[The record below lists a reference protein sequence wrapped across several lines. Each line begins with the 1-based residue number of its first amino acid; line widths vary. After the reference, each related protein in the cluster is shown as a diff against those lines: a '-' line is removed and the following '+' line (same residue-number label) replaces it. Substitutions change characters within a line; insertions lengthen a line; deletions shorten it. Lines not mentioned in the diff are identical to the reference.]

1 MKKRKISCLLIVTM
15 ILSVLSGMQ
24 PGQSGAPVAK
34 AECEN
39 SRNDGEWDTI
49 YFGRYWQSDTNG
61 DGVADQ
67 QDEKE
72 AIRWRVL
79 TTSGDYAL
87 LLSDKILDAGKFYA
101 RGDSASWEQSDVRNW
116 LNTTFYRE
124 AFNSAEGEAI
134 AVRTLRTAGNENT
147 WGITTNST
155 KDKVYLLS
163 YDDVCENN
171 GYGFGSEPYNE
182 ENNTRIAAT
191 TEYAAAKPGMYA
203 EAGSSDTWWL
213 RNSGLTE
220 ETAYNVFSDGG
231 IDPFHAAVNRISG
244 IRPAIYVNLSDR
256 SLWMEGEQ
264 VTAGELPAGATINE
278 TIGDGAGN
286 LPVAD
291 RLPDWSSLSTGEPN
305 PTASP
310 SATQSPGEVP
320 GGNSSVNL
328 AHLGFTKRTEGGQVS
343 ENVGRHDYVFYC
355 SRGVFSYLE
364 QNKDGTYERVEA
376 CGDEIVVESYS
387 GNFQLMGTKKIEKP
401 LTAFGGYFSGES
413 YKFIVFEQGN
423 PNEDDSL
430 EVLRVVKYDK
440 DWNELD
446 HCSISGINTTVPSVF
461 GNLQMTETDG
471 MLYIH
476 TCHEMYKSSDGLNHQ
491 ANMSFAIDQQSMAV
505 TAKQSG
511 VGGNSY
517 VSHSFNQFI
526 TTDGTDIYRLD
537 HGDAYPRA
545 VVIGKSDK
553 DLITKRRVAILS
565 IGGET
570 GANATGVAAG
580 GFNMCGGNLV
590 TVGNSVE
597 QPDWTYYP
605 SSQRNIFVSVTDT
618 ELNGISFNWLT
629 AYQEGEYMEIGNPYL
644 IPCSDGAYVMWEEKK
659 SNEDEPLTKLVK
671 LDKSGNKIGE
681 THTIYAR
688 LSDCQ
693 PILTS
698 EGQLVWYTTF
708 GGAPVFYCLDT
719 GRLAE
724 YEHRGWGKMA
734 DCTVTLSQDTYEYSG
749 AAGPYEPIPV
759 VRYGDLLLEEG
770 RDYTVLYRNNNSSGT
785 ATVVIKGHGFFEGEK
800 EVAFTIAAP
809 KPQATAAP
817 KATAKPKKKTTS
829 TTTSVRNRKTSYRTT
844 TRSVTRYPG
853 KVGGVKAKNNSR
865 RALKINW
872 KKTKNA
878 DYYEIQIA
886 RNRAFTRGKKKD
898 TSYVRGTSFFRL
910 KKNATYYIRVRAI
923 GYSNGRNRYGT
934 WSAVKKV
941 KVRK

>member
-1 MKKRKISCLLIVTM
+1 MGIAKCKKGAAACALAVAMIMSSIAGSGDIRTAMAQNNEDAAGGRTDSSNESFENYDVKLLTIDDEEISTKSNGEKVT
-15 ILSVLSGMQ
+15 VL
-24 PGQSGAPVAK
+24 V
-34 AECEN
+34 
-39 SRNDGEWDTI
+39 
-49 YFGRYWQSDTNG
+49 FGRTTCGNTRATISDLAKSELTKSDEFRVIYADI
-61 DGVADQ
+61 DGTA
-67 QDEKE
+67 KE
-72 AIRWRVL
+72 DVQKFASVYGNEYINFCYD
-79 TTSGDYAL
+79 SAG
-87 LLSDKILDAGKFYA
+87 SILPSLMWEYA
-101 RGDSASWEQSDVRNW
+101 RAVGISGSVTLPVTVLVDENDQVQKVMTGVQRMPD
-116 LNTTFYRE
+116 LL
-124 AFNSAEGEAI
+124 AEI
-134 AVRTLRTAGNENT
+134 
-147 WGITTNST
+147 
-155 KDKVYLLS
+155 DKFAELS
-163 YDDVCENN
+163 YSEKTDHS
-171 GYGFGSEPYNE
+171 SEP
-182 ENNTRIAAT
+182 
-191 TEYAAAKPGMYA
+191 
-203 EAGSSDTWWL
+203 
-213 RNSGLTE
+213 
-220 ETAYNVFSDGG
+220 NVASK
-231 IDPFHAAVNRISG
+231 
-244 IRPAIYVNLSDR
+244 
-256 SLWMEGEQ
+256 
-264 VTAGELPAGATINE
+264 
-278 TIGDGAGN
+278 
-286 LPVAD
+286 
-291 RLPDWSSLSTGEPN
+291 EPQ
-305 PTASP
+305 P

-320 GGNSSVNL
+320 GGNSSVNP
-328 AHLGFTKRTEGGQVS
+328 AHLGFTKRTEGGQIS
-343 ENVGRHDYVFYC
+343 ENVGRHDYVFFC

-387 GNFQLMGTKKIEKP
+387 GNFQLTGTKKIEKP

-446 HCSISGINTTVPSVF
+446 HCSISGINTTVPSDA
-461 GNLQMTETDG
+461 GSLRMTETDG

-491 ANMSFAIDQQSMAV
+491 ANMSFAIDQQSMTVTQKQCAV
-505 TAKQSG
+505 SG
-511 VGGNSY
+511 VFEGY

-526 TTDGTDIYRLD
+526 VTDGAMIYRLD
-537 HGDAYPRA
+537 HGDAHPRA
-545 VVIGKSDK
+545 VVISKCNKDDIKACSD
-553 DLITKRRVAILS
+553 TEVLS
-565 IGGET
+565 IRGEI
-570 GANATGVAAG
+570 GENLTGVSVG

-597 QPDWTYYP
+597 QSDWTYYP
-605 SSQRNIFVSVTDT
+605 GNQRNVFVAVTDKEPIGT
-618 ELNGISFNWLT
+618 SINWLT
-629 AYQEGEYMEIGNPYL
+629 DYQEGEYIEIGNPYL

-770 RDYTVLYRNNNSSGT
+770 RDYTILYRNNNTSGT

-817 KATAKPKKKTTS
+817 KATVKPKKKTTS
-829 TTTSVRNRKTSYRTT
+829 TTTSVRNRRTSYRTA
-844 TRSVTRYPG
+844 TRYPG

-910 KKNATYYIRVRAI
+910 KKNATYYVRVRAI